1 MSDVKKLRKIGVWG
15 HYHAANLGDNLVV
28 TALIQNIRA
37 RCPEAEIIGFSQ
49 NPADTRERHGI
60 PAFSLRW
67 STRERRADATR
78 ADTPE
83 ESDGKAWRASFKST
97 LKRFPRL
104 FSLLKSLRKWLR
116 LVVAVVNE
124 PLFLWKSYRRLRGLD
139 LLIVAGSNPL
149 LDWGTPW
156 SHSYTTFKWAML
168 ARAAGVK
175 FALLSVGAGPISFSI
190 SRFFLRSALLS
201 AHYLSFRDGYSA
213 RLVRKRLGLSESFPV
228 LADMAFSLDLD
239 STLREMQKLEMLPGR
254 AVVGLNLV
262 PYFDDRYWF
271 KGDTA
276 KYRQYLR
283 RLGGFVKW
291 LLDSDYAV
299 VLLYSQLSADPLV
312 NKDFREILEEDFG
325 VELAKRVVEPRIDNL
340 EDLVAQIKRCD
351 FIVAG
356 RFHCVILPF
365 MLGRLSIGLAY
376 HPKTQELLSYL
387 DQPEYAFDIGD
398 FQSESLIDLFRKLE
412 RNSSQIR
419 ADISVKLPELRR
431 GLAEQYDQLLGVTQ
445 IESEP
450 VE

>member
-49 NPADTRERHGI
+49 NPMDTRERHGI
-60 PAFSLRW
+60 PAFPLRW
-67 STRERRADATR
+67 STRERKADATR
-78 ADTPE
+78 ADTPG
-83 ESDGKAWRASFKST
+83 ESDGKGWRAPLKST
-97 LKRFPRL
+97 LKQFPRL
-104 FSLLKSLRKWLR
+104 FSLLKSLREWFR
-116 LVVAVVNE
+116 AVAAIVNE
-124 PLFLWKSYRRLRGLD
+124 PLFLWKSYRRLHGLD
-139 LLIVAGSNPL
+139 LVIVAGSNPL

-175 FALLSVGAGPISFSI
+175 FALLSVGAGPISFKL
-190 SRFFLRSALLS
+190 SRFFLRSALRS

-213 RLVRKRLGLSESFPV
+213 RLVRKRLGLSGSFPV
-228 LADMAFSLDLD
+228 FADMAFSLDFD
-239 STLREMQKLEMLPGR
+239 SALREMEEPEKLPGR

-262 PYFDDRYWF
+262 PFFDDRYWF
-271 KGDTA
+271 KGDSA

-291 LLDSDYAV
+291 LLDGDYAV

-312 NKDFREILEEDFG
+312 NKDFRQILAEDFG
-325 VELAKRVVEPRIDNL
+325 VELAERVVEARIDNL
-340 EDLVAQIKRCD
+340 EDLVAQIRRCD
-351 FIVAG
+351 YIVAG
-356 RFHCVILPF
+356 RFHCVLLPF

-376 HPKTQELLSYL
+376 HPKTRELLSYL
-387 DQPEYAFDIGD
+387 GQPDYAFDIED
-398 FQSESLIDLFRKLE
+398 FRSESLIDLFRKLE
-412 RNSSQIR
+412 RDSSQIR
-419 ADISVKLPELRR
+419 ADISTKLPEMSRS
-431 GLAEQYDQLLGVTQ
+431 LAGQYDQLLGAAP

-450 VE
+450 V